1 MSRQDPKPTLLT
13 KEGKRKL
20 EEELEHLRETKRPQ
34 VAERIRAAREEGDL
48 RENAEYEDA
57 KREQGFVEGRIQ
69 ELEQLLRHVEI
80 IPEAQ
85 QNGVVTV
92 GSTVH
97 VREGDDGATETY
109 TLVGPAESDPVEGR
123 ISNESPLGKAL
134 LGAKKG
140 DKVAFK
146 TPGGNT
152 TFEVLDIE

>member
-1 MSRQDPKPTLLT
+1 MNRQEPKPTLLT
-13 KEGKRKL
+13 PDGKRKL
-20 EEELEHLRETKRPQ
+20 EEELQHLRDVKRPQ
-34 VAERIRAAREEGDL
+34 VAERIRQAREEGDL

-80 IPEAQ
+80 IPESDG
-85 QNGVVTV
+85 NGVVSV

-97 VREGDDGATETY
+97 VREEDGPRETY

-134 LGAKKG
+134 LGARKG
-140 DKVAFK
+140 DAVSVK
-146 TPGGNT
+146 TPGGKT
-152 TFEVLDIE
+152 TFHVIDVE